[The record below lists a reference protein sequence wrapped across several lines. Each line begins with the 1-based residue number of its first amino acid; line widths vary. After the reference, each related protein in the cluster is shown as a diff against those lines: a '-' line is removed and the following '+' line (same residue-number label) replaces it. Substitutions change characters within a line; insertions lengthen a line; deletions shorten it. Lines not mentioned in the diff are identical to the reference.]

1 MAAKAI
7 DSSCPSSK
15 RKADDGTYHLDSW
28 RRHRLACSR
37 GKRAGSENDEQSEL
51 MLKLDLDALLSAPMD
66 DNLRVVISTAMTEK
80 YMNYLLNDE
89 PLPWTSTMEVVD
101 GSGGGDE
108 SIHAMN
114 EP

>member
-1 MAAKAI
+1 
-7 DSSCPSSK
+7 
-15 RKADDGTYHLDSW
+15 
-28 RRHRLACSR
+28 
-37 GKRAGSENDEQSEL
+37 
-51 MLKLDLDALLSAPMD
+51 MD

-80 YMNYLLNDE
+80 YMNHLLNDE